1 MENARVYCCQGI
13 LNCHMTFAGS
23 VISLAR
29 PESWP
34 RIAMISKKLA
44 IVTIRISATP
54 PSQKKSRDYLG
65 MSLNTIS
72 LSVMMELQFTSH
84 KDEFKVPYSR
94 A

>member
-1 MENARVYCCQGI
+1 MAIAIIMENARVYCCQGI

-54 PSQKKSRDYLG
+54 PSKKNTYGSRDYQCVCIC
-65 MSLNTIS
+65 MC
-72 LSVMMELQFTSH
+72 VHAM
-84 KDEFKVPYSR
+84 
-94 A
+94 

>member
-1 MENARVYCCQGI
+1 MAIAKIMENARVYCCQGI

-44 IVTIRISATP
+44 IVTIRISAP
-54 PSQKKSRDYLG
+54 PPPK
-65 MSLNTIS
+65 
-72 LSVMMELQFTSH
+72 
-84 KDEFKVPYSR
+84 
-94 A
+94 

>member
-1 MENARVYCCQGI
+1 MAIAIIMENARVYCCQGI

-54 PSQKKSRDYLG
+54 PSKKKYVWLTRLGGVINSATENYCGYTGSR
-65 MSLNTIS
+65 S
-72 LSVMMELQFTSH
+72 
-84 KDEFKVPYSR
+84 
-94 A
+94 

>member
-1 MENARVYCCQGI
+1 MAIAIIMENVRVYCCQGT

-44 IVTIRISATP
+44 IESPYVFLPLP
-54 PSQKKSRDYLG
+54 PPKKNTYGSRD
-65 MSLNTIS
+65 
-72 LSVMMELQFTSH
+72 
-84 KDEFKVPYSR
+84 
-94 A
+94 

>member
-1 MENARVYCCQGI
+1 MAMMAIAIIMENARVYCCQGI

-54 PSQKKSRDYLG
+54 PSKKKYVWLARSRDYQVG
-65 MSLNTIS
+65 SIG
-72 LSVMMELQFTSH
+72 
-84 KDEFKVPYSR
+84 
-94 A
+94 

>member
-1 MENARVYCCQGI
+1 MAIAIIMENARVYCCQGI

-54 PSQKKSRDYLG
+54 PSKK
-65 MSLNTIS
+65 
-72 LSVMMELQFTSH
+72 
-84 KDEFKVPYSR
+84 KVR
-94 A
+94 MARETTL